1 MATTRRE
8 FLGTALAAGAVVLLA
23 PRGAQGA
30 AAKVD
35 VLLNEPIGTVSPNI
49 YSHFVEHLGGVVYD
63 GIWVGEN
70 SKVPN
75 IDGIR
80 RELVEYVRRINFW
93 ADTNYK
99 VTESYKQLKDGP
111 QKYEPNWFGTNEF
124 MELCRLTNAQPYI
137 AANVRSLPVRAYL
150 EWLEYCNA
158 PAGLTTL
165 SDLRAA
171 SGKREPFNVSYWGIG
186 NESWGCGGDMLPE
199 IG

>member
-23 PRGAQGA
+23 PRGAQRA

-63 GIWVGEN
+63 GIWVGEK

-80 RELVEYVRRINFW
+80 RELVEYVRRIKPGVIRW
-93 ADTNYK
+93 T
-99 VTESYKQLKDGP
+99 G
-111 QKYEPNWFGTNEF
+111 
-124 MELCRLTNAQPYI
+124 
-137 AANVRSLPVRAYL
+137 
-150 EWLEYCNA
+150 
-158 PAGLTTL
+158 
-165 SDLRAA
+165 
-171 SGKREPFNVSYWGIG
+171 
-186 NESWGCGGDMLPE
+186 GCFVDQDDW
-199 IG
+199 